1 MLQVTLEDNNIVSLF
16 IEAMQSSD
24 LLQLTAIAS

>member
-1 MLQVTLEDNNIVSLF
+1 MLQELEDNNIVSLMF

-24 LLQLTAIAS
+24 LLQLTAVAS